1 MKLFFICQI
10 FSKKRMAMCVAD
22 WNNGRKD
29 YHDRAIKG
37 YLLYFC
43 FTVFYTLLN
52 NRNYMKFVFNRLCN
66 KTVVC

>member
-1 MKLFFICQI
+1 
-10 FSKKRMAMCVAD
+10 MCVAD

-37 YLLYFC
+37 YILYFC